1 MVNVMT
7 FRYLLQRLST
17 LLLVLFGVS
26 IVTFAI
32 IPLIPGD
39 PARVRLGVQATE
51 ENVAAVRTQ
60 LGLDRPLPV
69 QYWDWL
75 SGIVMRGDFGNSLIN
90 DVPIAGEIERR
101 VPATLTLALAAL
113 VIGLF
118 IALPLGILSALKPGS
133 GIDLFASVVSQL
145 GVSVPD
151 FWMGILLILV
161 FAERLQWLPSSG
173 FEPLSA
179 GFGAWLSHLILPAF
193 TAGIISGSIMARFVR
208 SAMLEVLGND
218 YVRTA
223 RAKGVSERVVIR
235 KHVLRNAAIAI
246 ATIVG
251 LQMATLMS
259 AVVVVEII
267 FAWPGLGSLALNA
280 TLQRDYPVLQA
291 AVLMTAVAFAVINLL
306 TDLSYVLLDPSV
318 EYA

>member
-1 MVNVMT
+1 MT